1 MLFSSLVLLALGHL
15 GAFYMVHP
23 NSQANAK
30 LVERDGTIYHHFKD
44 RSTNSTIEVVKN
56 SGICETTPGV
66 NIYSGY
72 LSIGEGINMWF
83 WFFEVRNNP
92 ETTLLAAWFNGGM
105 IGLLQENGP
114 CKFYNGSHEL
124 ELDPY
129 SCNEY
134 ANMLYIDQPIGFGFS
149 YSIDTVVPTDTALKY
164 VWKLI

>member
-1 MLFSSLVLLALGHL
+1 
-15 GAFYMVHP
+15 MVHP
-23 NSQANAK
+23 NSQANTK
-30 LVERDGTIYHHFKD
+30 LVERDGTIYHHLKD
-44 RSTNSTIEVVKN
+44 RSTNLTIEVVKN

-114 CKFYNGSHEL
+114 CQFYNGSHEL